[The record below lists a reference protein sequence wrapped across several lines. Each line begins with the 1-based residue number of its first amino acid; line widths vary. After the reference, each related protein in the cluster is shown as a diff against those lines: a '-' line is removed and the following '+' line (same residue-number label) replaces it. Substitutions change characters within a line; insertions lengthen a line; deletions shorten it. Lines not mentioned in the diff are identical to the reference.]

1 MNVTK
6 SKQRK
11 QKTKPKGALESLGR
25 EVGHTADQAWNL
37 AKKALSMLN
46 VEYKEVSVGYTGSSN
61 TIDYNGTLLLA
72 TSNVSQGNTD
82 STRNGDSIKLQRLR
96 GLWAFFRSGA
106 DAIVRVIVTVEGSP
120 GINANSNV
128 CEAAGSSNAPLSMPS
143 WDYRHNFRV
152 VYDKCITLTTQEPE
166 KVLDMDLK
174 FDHDV
179 QYIAGGTNV
188 AQGQVTV
195 WFFSDLVTSNLP
207 FVRATAQLSWLDN

>member
-1 MNVTK
+1 
-6 SKQRK
+6 
-11 QKTKPKGALESLGR
+11 
-25 EVGHTADQAWNL
+25 VGHTADQAWNL

-72 TSNVSQGNTD
+72 TSNISQGSTD
-82 STRNGDSIKLQRLR
+82 STRNGDSIKLQRLK
-96 GLWAFFRSGA
+96 GLWAFFRGGA
-106 DAIVRVIVTVEGSP
+106 DAIVRMVVTVEAAP

-128 CEAAGSSNAPLSMPS
+128 CESAGSSNAPLSFPS

-152 VYDKCITLTTQEPE
+152 VFDRTIILTSQDPE
-166 KVLDMDLK
+166 KVVDLDLK

-188 AQGQVTV
+188 AHGQVTL

-207 FVRATAQLSWLDN
+207 YMRSTSQLSWLDN